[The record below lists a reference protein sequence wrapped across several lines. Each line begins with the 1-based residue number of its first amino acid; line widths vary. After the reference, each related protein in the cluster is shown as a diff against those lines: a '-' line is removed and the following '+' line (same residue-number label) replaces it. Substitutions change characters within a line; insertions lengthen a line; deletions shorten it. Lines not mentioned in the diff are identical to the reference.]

1 MTKFFTKPQVIPEHF
16 TNINNTNYTN
26 NLTTTNDINF
36 TLCVTKTSEEDIT
49 PAGASGIASRDIP
62 ASQPGEVIC
71 SGVGNPPEVLP
82 HLWRGLKIDLF
93 DNGVKGSGKRS
104 LKLKLGVIKKDGTT
118 QSLVALMNSP
128 VSYVWRQVEDVDRYN
143 PHWTT
148 VRNIQE
154 RFDSNNI
161 PYRVSKCTLP
171 NKGGSTQAVVFL
183 SEDDKD
189 WFVVIVREGQQFNY
203 ILSKQGAVTQAQR
216 AGNVIATKFIGQ
228 QMRPLITFKELGI

>member
-1 MTKFFTKPQVIPEHF
+1 MTVFFKPQVTPEHF
-16 TNINNTNYTN
+16 TNINNTNYTK
-26 NLTTTNDINF
+26 NLTTTNDTNDINY
-36 TLCVTKTSEEDIT
+36 TLCETKTSETDVT
-49 PAGASGIASRDIP
+49 PAGASGLASLP

-71 SGVGNPPEVLP
+71 SGVGNPPEILP
-82 HLWRGLKIDLF
+82 ILWKGLKIDLF

-104 LKLKLGVIKKDGTT
+104 LKLKFGVIKKDGTT

-128 VSYVWRQVEDVDRYN
+128 VNYVWRQVEDVDRYN

-161 PYRVSKCTLP
+161 PYRASKCTLP
-171 NKGGSTQAVVFL
+171 SKGGSTEAVTFL
-183 SEDDKD
+183 SEDNKD
-189 WFVVIVREGQQFNY
+189 WFIIIVREGQQFNF
-203 ILSKQGAVTQAQR
+203 IISKESPVTSAQR
-216 AGNVIATKFIGQ
+216 AGNIIASKFIGQ